1 LTRNALTSLRHLAGR
16 VLGKSA
22 WETVWR
28 RHHAYGMDEAPA
40 GMFSNTSDYL
50 EAYSKIGTVYACTS
64 LIASSFA
71 RVPWHFED
79 AQGND
84 VRRDDLRRLL
94 RRPNSYMSGLEL
106 FEAAVTHLELAG
118 NAFWYLSEVDGAGIF
133 ETNPAGVLIT
143 DADGRPRPSGRPH
156 FGRPGEIHYLEPDRV
171 RIAKGADGAPSG
183 YAYRAG
189 TTDVPLEPDW
199 VIHFKYFNPLDRYWG
214 MGVIQAAALKLE
226 TDYYSERWNR
236 NFFKNSARPDGVLET
251 DRTLSAAEFERL
263 REEWR
268 KGHLGTES
276 SHRTAIL
283 EAGLKYKQITASQK
297 DIDFLA
303 GRELTREEICSMFG
317 VPPAKIGVLRYANYA
332 NAREQDKTF
341 WAETMEPKLAR
352 FAARVTAELCARWDP
367 GLEFVFADVTPQDV
381 AQQAEVAVKLATA
394 GLRTINEL
402 RAEFKWGDPVAW
414 GDAWWAPATRR
425 PAGDADGP
433 GATSPEVA
441 AGFARS
447 GDGAPGPCTA
457 EGGSFDRLR
466 TSCATCEDGVR
477 RALKRL
483 YQRQQSAVLRAL
495 RSKDGLLKALAEAE
509 PDERLRAARAVFD
522 AAIDWEAEAE
532 RFARELGDAG
542 ARDADVL
549 SARCAER
556 GRASAGAALDAAVAE
571 GVSAAEAADRVSAAY
586 EGLKRAEGI
595 NHREHREHREDNLA
609 ADERRWPPIAEGINR
624 GER

>member
-1 LTRNALTSLRHLAGR
+1 MTGLRNFAGR
-16 VLGKSA
+16 VFGKSA

-28 RHHAYGMDEAPA
+28 RHHVYGMDEAPA
-40 GMFSNTSDYL
+40 GMFSNTGDYL
-50 EAYSKIGTVYACTS
+50 EAYSKIGTVYACVS

-79 AQGND
+79 ALGNK
-84 VRRDDLRRLL
+84 VRRDDLRQML
-94 RRPNSYMSGLEL
+94 RRPNPYLSGLEL
-106 FEAAVTHLELAG
+106 FEATVTHLELAG
-118 NAFWYLSEVDGAGIF
+118 NAFWYLSEVDGSGIF
-133 ETNPAGVLIT
+133 ETDTSGALIT
-143 DADGRPRPSGRPH
+143 DAQGRPRPSTRPQ

-171 RIAKGADGAPSG
+171 SIAKGASGAPAG
-183 YAYRAG
+183 YVYRAG
-189 TTDVPLEPDW
+189 SSDVPLEADW

-332 NAREQDKTF
+332 NSREQDKTF

-352 FAARVTAELCARWDP
+352 FAAKVTAELCARYDP
-367 GLEFVFADVTPQDV
+367 GLELRFADVTPQDI
-381 AQQAEVAVKLATA
+381 AQQAEVAVKLANA

-414 GDAWWAPATRR
+414 GDAWWAPATRT
-425 PAGDADGP
+425 PAGGGVPGETNESAPAGRQAMAERDHSRGP
-433 GATSPEVA
+433 MRQAQDK
-441 AGFARS
+441 RL
-447 GDGAPGPCTA
+447 CHI
-457 EGGSFDRLR
+457 GS
-466 TSCATCEDGVR
+466 CETVLS

-483 YQRQQSAVLRAL
+483 YQGQQSAVLRAL
-495 RSKDGLLKALAEAE
+495 RGKDGLLKALAAEDEA
-509 PDERLRAARAVFD
+509 ERLRCAREVLD
-522 AAIDWEAEAE
+522 GAIDWTAEAE
-532 RFARELGDAG
+532 RFAVELKAAG
-542 ARDADVL
+542 AQEAQEL
-549 SARCAER
+549 AAQCCER
-556 GRASAGAALDAAVAE
+556 AKASAAAALDAAVAA
-571 GVSAAEAADRVSAAY
+571 GLSAAEAADRVSGAY
-586 EGLKRAEGI
+586 QQLKRENG
-595 NHREHREHREDNLA
+595 
-609 ADERRWPPIAEGINR
+609 
-624 GER
+624 

>member
-1 LTRNALTSLRHLAGR
+1 LTRNAFNSLRNFAGR

-40 GMFSNTSDYL
+40 GMFSNTGDYL
-50 EAYSKIGTVYACTS
+50 EAYSKIGTVYACVS

-71 RVPWHFED
+71 RVAWHFED
-79 AQGND
+79 AQGNE
-84 VRRDDLRRLL
+84 VRRDDLRQVL
-94 RRPNSYMSGLEL
+94 RRPNPYLSGLEL
-106 FEAAVTHLELAG
+106 FEATVTHLELAG
-118 NAFWYLSEVDGAGIF
+118 NAFWYLSEVDGSGIF
-133 ETNPAGVLIT
+133 ETDPAGALIT
-143 DADGRPRPSGRPH
+143 DAQGRPRPSTRPQ

-171 RIAKGADGAPSG
+171 SIAKGAGGAPAG
-183 YAYRAG
+183 YVYRTG
-189 TTDVPLEPDW
+189 STDVPLEPDW

-251 DRTLSAAEFERL
+251 DRTLSSAEFERL

-332 NAREQDKTF
+332 NSREQDKTF

-352 FAARVTAELCARWDP
+352 FAAKVTGELCARYDP
-367 GLEFVFADVTPQDV
+367 GLELRFADVTPQDI
-381 AQQAEVAVKLATA
+381 AQQAEVAVKLANA

-414 GDAWWAPATRR
+414 GDRWWVPGTRS
-425 PAGDADGP
+425 PT
-433 GATSPEVA
+433 GAE
-441 AGFARS
+441 GS
-447 GDGAPGPCTA
+447 GDVKSVA
-457 EGGSFDRLR
+457 E
-466 TSCATCEDGVR
+466 AEDDERSHAVS

-483 YQRQQSAVLRAL
+483 YQGQQSAVLRAL
-495 RSKDGLLKALAEAE
+495 RGKDGLLKALAA
-509 PDERLRAARAVFD
+509 PDEMERLRGAREVLD
-522 AAIDWEAEAE
+522 GAIDWAGEAE
-532 RFARELGDAG
+532 RFAAELKAAGAPDAHELGAKCSEQ
-542 ARDADVL
+542 ART
-549 SARCAER
+549 SAA
-556 GRASAGAALDAAVAE
+556 AALDSAVNE
-571 GVSAAEAADRVSAAY
+571 GLSAAQVADRVSAAY
-586 EGLKRAEGI
+586 EQLKRE
-595 NHREHREHREDNLA
+595 ND
-609 ADERRWPPIAEGINR
+609 
-624 GER
+624 